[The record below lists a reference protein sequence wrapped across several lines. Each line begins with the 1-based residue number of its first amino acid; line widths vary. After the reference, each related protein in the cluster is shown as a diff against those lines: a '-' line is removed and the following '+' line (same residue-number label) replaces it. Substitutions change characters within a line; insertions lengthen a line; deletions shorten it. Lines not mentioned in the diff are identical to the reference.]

1 MKMQLHNDVVV
12 QAGRIVKAEDLP
24 AHQRRP
30 KRSRKVTV
38 RLTEEL
44 YERFS
49 FATTR
54 PGLGKSVVV
63 EAALER
69 FLNPA
74 SSVEDV
80 VQDRFDDMAVRFDR
94 LDHDIRMMAETV
106 ALHARYHL
114 SVMPPMPHLR
124 QQEAA
129 LLGDERFMVL
139 AEQVD
144 RRVRLG
150 RPLMHETIDRL
161 NSRGSDDAS
170 PASAVDAP
178 PSNIRQNSAAAGVGV
193 DPAFSA
199 AAGEGGSKSYFRRL
213 PN

>member
-1 MKMQLHNDVVV
+1 MMQLHQVDV
-12 QAGRIVKAEDLP
+12 QAGREGEDLSVST
-24 AHQRRP
+24 RRP

-49 FATTR
+49 SATRR
-54 PGLGKSVVV
+54 PGLGKSMVV

-74 SSVEDV
+74 PSVEDV

-124 QQEAA
+124 QA
-129 LLGDERFMVL
+129 R
-139 AEQVD
+139 
-144 RRVRLG
+144 
-150 RPLMHETIDRL
+150 
-161 NSRGSDDAS
+161 
-170 PASAVDAP
+170 
-178 PSNIRQNSAAAGVGV
+178 
-193 DPAFSA
+193 
-199 AAGEGGSKSYFRRL
+199 
-213 PN
+213 